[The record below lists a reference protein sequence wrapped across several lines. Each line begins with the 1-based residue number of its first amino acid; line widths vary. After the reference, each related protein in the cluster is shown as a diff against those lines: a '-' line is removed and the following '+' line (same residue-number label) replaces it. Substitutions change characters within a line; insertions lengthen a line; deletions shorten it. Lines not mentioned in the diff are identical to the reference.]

1 MDDWWNS
8 GGGSA
13 AADAAPADTSGDWW
27 KNSSFFGSMGSGDAT
42 AQAAPQNSGFFGGLV
57 HGAEDVGKAAE
68 SVGKGVGSF
77 FGGIVKGIANDAVN
91 TVKTAKNIGQAV
103 YEDYEAPRQEN
114 ANMQTF
120 NQAKSDLDNGKIS
133 LNEFNQKY
141 KEFQA
146 AQSVVGSHIA
156 GEGIVKDK
164 QSALGQGASAAN
176 TFINVATLG
185 IGSGVKALA
194 EGGAKDVIEAGAKG
208 GFTDAVKKGAQ
219 VLLSNDES
227 APARQA
233 LHDIVNGGGSPAV
246 REALDHIGNEAA
258 TQGIVGGAQGG
269 LNSVEQNPNATTSDI
284 LHGALVGGL
293 TSGGLGA
300 GGGVLDKDVRT
311 GLKEIPGQLSNVKLR
326 PLSEQTG
333 SVINPFTI
341 GQHASGGNLH
351 ELPTAEDAQSNLA
364 QSVAAEFKGSPADYV
379 KESADTMYQH
389 DKGIKGGQLQSTNN
403 PNGPDEYYRTSEHT
417 DFYSKYYAETGHAP
431 SKAAYAAEAQRELSG
446 EAPPN
451 IIDPGERDVYQ
462 LLQDRKAGT
471 NATLNAPEGSYEAM
485 RQQHL
490 AALNGD
496 TDSAPAINGPANTK
510 GSSKVP
516 AGLPARPGTG
526 QIDIEGNPYT
536 LTPPSDSRRPAG
548 LPKGPQKGQG
558 ALPGQ
563 SAEEQ
568 VINPSQF
575 YHGTGSTNL
584 NPATVDSTVTRPDGL
599 FGQGVYMT
607 DNPDIARGYATARG
621 NSNSKYVYKV
631 DLHPKKTLDLEG
643 AVPQDAQ
650 PAFMNLAHAVEG
662 NYGDGSFETD
672 IKNMMDKG
680 ESGSKIYKVI
690 SNEIRDQVANGDRY
704 AAEASPDFTD
714 DLTKAGYDTMT
725 HKGGK
730 ITGKPSHKVMI
741 ALDPHN
747 IYDNNLENPIKGMN
761 ISGEESAPVNNL
773 IDFIDPHKLQDLRSE
788 GSDQTA
794 LETNPQDPYANFEQ
808 NLNRPALGPG
818 KTEDLTP
825 KEAKAQFKRT
835 GNAPSIENTLPAG
848 GEPIPLNATADE
860 TRDSAIVKET
870 PKGKVVLLDKNPA
883 RAGKDVQ
890 RAIEHIAEDDTGS
903 RFTSTRT
910 PEMNLEEATIP
921 RGGVNSKEFR
931 ALAELP
937 KSIRQHTADYTDYVE
952 QQKEFANKFVKEFN
966 WSPKKDLA
974 ARQYIEAETPEDRET
989 VLLGFKKDFGEKS
1002 ASALEPLRQKWI
1014 KDKESLRNDANAE
1027 IEKYAGKDHTIGDLG
1042 ENYLPRVYKQGGIK
1056 GFRNTIMD
1064 LKQAGLDKIGGPN
1077 GMFNLQN
1084 TDGYLSKESDTAGG
1098 VLRGSEGIPLN
1109 SEFAK
1114 PNTMYLSQA
1123 QARTAKDPQGE
1134 LEGALA
1140 SMVHY
1145 HQAVG
1150 RAKYFTQDIAKGRS
1164 IQKVIAA
1171 VHEKTGNLRQM
1182 NNSYD
1187 DMINS
1192 LAGKTSRFDRQVVD
1206 SKFGNKVVN
1215 TATKIQRNIAK
1226 STILGSANSALAQT
1240 GQLPLVLAETGA
1252 KNFHG
1257 GMQDMFKYLGKKND
1271 AVDPMAKSSFMRTR
1285 YPAGGEDP
1293 FVISKA
1299 ARAGN
1304 KATDVI
1310 AKPFRIIEKASTD
1323 LAWRSSYQKALADGF
1338 KGSAAIDE
1346 ADRIA
1351 AKIVGERS
1359 PGARAA
1365 IYESKALG
1373 PVTSYTLEVN
1383 QMYQIAKQ
1391 YFKRDPKKAVALV
1404 GAIWLYN
1411 QGYQALTG
1419 NRLNADPLEAGIQAG
1434 KALTQ
1439 STDPNTGLAIS
1450 PGSRIL
1456 NATGRLAG
1464 SAVDAVPLGDEIASQ
1479 FYPTK
1484 GFHIPFG
1491 GGADMLSKA
1500 SVFGN
1505 SNFGRYGGT
1514 TPLASGIGNPLLAL
1528 GIPGAAQLQRSVE
1541 GVNAYNAGGSVS
1553 PAGQTRFAIAPGT
1566 ENYLR
1571 ALLWGQYGTQE
1582 GQQYLAG
1589 KNNNIAG
1596 G

>member
-8 GGGSA
+8 GAGSA
-13 AADAAPADTSGDWW
+13 AADAAPADTSSDWW

-77 FGGIVKGIANDAVN
+77 FGGIVKGIASDAVN
-91 TVKTAKNIGQAV
+91 TVKTAHNIGQAV
-103 YEDYEAPRQEN
+103 YENYEAPRQEN

-141 KEFQA
+141 KQFQA
-146 AQSVVGSHIA
+146 AQSQVGARISN
-156 GEGIVKDK
+156 EGIVKDK

-176 TFINVATLG
+176 TFINAATLG

-194 EGGAKDVIEAGAKG
+194 EGGGKDIIEAGAKG
-208 GFTDAVKKGAQ
+208 GFTNAVKKGAQ

-246 REALDHIGNEAA
+246 REALGHIGNQAA

-269 LNSVEQNPNATTSDI
+269 LNTVEQNPNATTSDV

-311 GLKEIPGQLSNVKLR
+311 GLKEIPGQLSNIKLR

-341 GQHASGGNLH
+341 GRHTDGGNLH
-351 ELPTAEDAQSNLA
+351 DLPTAEDAQAQLA
-364 QSVAAEFKGSPADYV
+364 QSVAAGYKSPADYV

-462 LLQDRKAGT
+462 LLQDREAGT

-496 TDSAPAINGPANTK
+496 ADSAPAINGASNTK
-510 GSSKVP
+510 GSTKIP
-516 AGLPARPGTG
+516 AGLPARPGAG
-526 QIDIEGNPYT
+526 QINIDGNPYT
-536 LTPPSDSRRPAG
+536 LTPASDSRRPAG

-563 SAEEQ
+563 AAEEQ
-568 VINPSQF
+568 AI
-575 YHGTGSTNL
+575 
-584 NPATVDSTVTRPDGL
+584 
-599 FGQGVYMT
+599 
-607 DNPDIARGYATARG
+607 DNPEAQKQAENEAKAR
-621 NSNSKYVYKV
+621 
-631 DLHPKKTLDLEG
+631 E
-643 AVPQDAQ
+643 
-650 PAFMNLAHAVEG
+650 
-662 NYGDGSFETD
+662 
-672 IKNMMDKG
+672 
-680 ESGSKIYKVI
+680 
-690 SNEIRDQVANGDRY
+690 
-704 AAEASPDFTD
+704 
-714 DLTKAGYDTMT
+714 
-725 HKGGK
+725 
-730 ITGKPSHKVMI
+730 
-741 ALDPHN
+741 
-747 IYDNNLENPIKGMN
+747 
-761 ISGEESAPVNNL
+761 NNL
-773 IDFIDPHKLQDLRSE
+773 IDFIDPNKLQDLRSE
-788 GSDQTA
+788 SGDQTA
-794 LETNPQDPYANFEQ
+794 LQTNPQDPYANFEQ

-818 KTEDLTP
+818 KMDDLTP

-835 GNAPSIENTLPAG
+835 GNAPSVENALPAG

-860 TRDSAIVKET
+860 TRDSAIVRET
-870 PKGKVVLLDKNPA
+870 PKGKIVLLDKNPA

-1014 KDKESLRNDANAE
+1014 KDKEDLRTSANAE
-1027 IEKYAGKDHTIGDLG
+1027 IEKYAGKDRTIGDLG

-1164 IQKVIAA
+1164 VQKVIAA